1 VDLESGLNDGPPKFE
16 GTTQIQR
23 PEIDLKKIK
32 LIISMDARVSNGSK
46 GDGKE
51 RGTNKM

>member
-1 VDLESGLNDGPPKFE
+1 VDFESGLNDGPPKFE
-16 GTTQIQR
+16 GRTHIRR

-32 LIISMDARVSNGSK
+32 PIISMDARISNGSK